1 MNNRNPHPEQDP
13 AEGSRRVIEKELE
26 RQEPRE
32 NKKPS
37 KQPDITPENGVPS
50 EAG

>member
-1 MNNRNPHPEQDP
+1 MSNKNPHPEQDP

-26 RQEPRE
+26 RQEAKE
-32 NKKPS
+32 KKPS
-37 KQPDITPENGVPS
+37 KQPDITPQDGVPS